1 MNRLAGTVEQR
12 LERLERLDGE
22 TQARLRTIERL
33 LKLVEP
39 DSILGRQTP
48 PKPESPSDE
57 HQGSR
62 RVETKTGD
70 NRSWYWPEW

>member
-1 MNRLAGTVEQR
+1 MNRLDGTIEQR

-33 LKLVEP
+33 LKLVGP
-39 DSILGRQTP
+39 DPILGRRKA

-70 NRSWYWPEW
+70 SRLWHWPEW